1 MSFLL
6 SVVTPL
12 FNEEDNIEP
21 YLGRLQ
27 AVATTLEKSCVS
39 LEVVLVDDHSTDRSP
54 EIIKGLL
61 DDSPRLSL
69 KYVRLSRN
77 SGSHTACTAGL
88 RFCSGDAA
96 VLIPVDLQNPPELI
110 PRMLEQYRSGADVV
124 WAARAGRQGATFGHK
139 LGAWLYYAL
148 MRAVAIPQT
157 PSRGADFVLMGRKVI
172 DAYNTIPEKHTSLL
186 AMVLWMGFRQ
196 TEIDYVKQAR
206 HSGKSK
212 WSFSRKVKLFVDSVI
227 SFSYVPI
234 RFCTCMGALMAMVGF
249 LYAAAVVI
257 GRMGGWVATGTG
269 FAALMTVLLVGQG
282 MIMLMLGVLGEY
294 LWRTYD
300 EARGRPRFLVED
312 YRDSASPSIPSIQ
325 DRQDRGEMRGCLLN
339 SPENLPCLA
348 DPSGSEGRYQA
359 HPVRHGAGTLNLPL
373 ED

>member
-1 MSFLL
+1 
-6 SVVTPL
+6 V
-12 FNEEDNIEP
+12 FNEEDNIKA

-27 AVATTLEKSCVS
+27 AVATALEKSCVS
-39 LEVVLVDDHSTDRSP
+39 LEVVFVDDHSTDRGP
-54 EIIKGLL
+54 EIIRGLL
-61 DDSPRLSL
+61 ADSPLSSL

-77 SGSHTACTAGL
+77 SGSHTASTAGL
-88 RFCSGDAA
+88 RYCSGDAA
-96 VLIPVDLQNPPELI
+96 VLIPVDLQDPPELI
-110 PRMLEQYRSGADVV
+110 PRMLERHRSGADVV
-124 WAARAGRQGATFGHK
+124 WAVREGRDGTAFGHK

-157 PSRGADFVLMGRKVI
+157 PAQGADFVLMGRKVI

-196 TEIDYVKQAR
+196 TEISYVKQPR

-212 WSFSRKVKLFVDSVI
+212 WSFSKKVKLFVDSVI

-234 RFCTCMGALMAMVGF
+234 RFCTCMGVLMALIGF
-249 LYAAAVVI
+249 LYAVSVVI
-257 GRMGGWVATGTG
+257 GRLGGWVATGTG

-312 YRDSASPSIPSIQ
+312 YRISASLNVGGTQ
-325 DRQDRGEMRGCLLN
+325 DRKETRAYLSN
-339 SPENLPCLA
+339 VPENQTYLA
-348 DPSGSEGRYQA
+348 DSTKSEGGHQA
-359 HPVRHGAGTLNLPL
+359 NPVHQGAGTLDLPS
-373 ED
+373 EG